1 MRLLPALAT
10 ATLAASAALLPVGPA
25 LAGDGPSGSA
35 CPTEKYELLIVDDLT
50 AQGYMVPAL
59 VDEAGNNNGL
69 VCGDPFTRWQQ
80 RLFCFKFGPCTVPI
94 IYNFTDDII
103 FPR

>member
-1 MRLLPALAT
+1 MRLLTALAA

-35 CPTEKYELLIVDDLT
+35 CPSTNFELLIVDDLT

-59 VDEAGNNNGL
+59 VDESGNNNGL